1 MKKAIQKLTVGTR
14 IAITKHSITKNSTQ
28 LRNDLSNGSLHV
40 LGITQIAAKASAH
53 FSRVDLFLMTK
64 GMRKINQEPI
74 EYLIKTPQ
82 YSLREL
88 QISLQDKLDA
98 AQGGHTPLKSTT
110 LHQAFSTQ

>member
-1 MKKAIQKLTVGTR
+1 
-14 IAITKHSITKNSTQ
+14 
-28 LRNDLSNGSLHV
+28 
-40 LGITQIAAKASAH
+40 
-53 FSRVDLFLMTK
+53 MTK